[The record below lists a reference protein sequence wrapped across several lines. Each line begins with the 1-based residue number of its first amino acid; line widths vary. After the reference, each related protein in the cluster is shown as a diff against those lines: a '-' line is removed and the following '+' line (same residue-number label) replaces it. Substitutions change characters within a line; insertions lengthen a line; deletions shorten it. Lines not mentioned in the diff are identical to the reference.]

1 LHVAAPDQL
10 GVVFREVCPQQVDS
24 FTAPRLQKLYPIQSK
39 GELAFGRADQVAH
52 AGVFGAQR
60 GELTD
65 PPMTTIQ
72 QDMDRIAVSAVH
84 WIREITLATRRRR
97 ASRASRR

>member
-1 LHVAAPDQL
+1 M
-10 GVVFREVCPQQVDS
+10 
-24 FTAPRLQKLYPIQSK
+24 QKLYPIQSK
-39 GELAFGRADQVAH
+39 GELAFGRADQVAQ

-60 GELTD
+60 SELTD

-84 WIREITLATRRRR
+84 WIREITSGHREKKGFDRIPPVMITRG
-97 ASRASRR
+97 SF